1 MANKSL
7 RAGLAALLLL
17 AWGCTPKQASP
28 PPVPAPPAPASP
40 PPPKQNIAVLLPD
53 PDGKASVITMTNQA
67 GTQALNQPYQAV
79 RVERSDVAPPTPY
92 AMDPVEVR
100 RIFGPALDSLPAP
113 EVPFTLYFG
122 ENSDT
127 LLPESEAQIPA
138 ILKVIQERRSTAI
151 TVIGHTDTTAT
162 PEFNYQLGL
171 RRARGVAA
179 LLRARGVQDSSLI
192 VDSHGESDQAFKT
205 GRNVPERR
213 NRRVEV
219 IVR

>member
-1 MANKSL
+1 
-7 RAGLAALLLL
+7 
-17 AWGCTPKQASP
+17 
-28 PPVPAPPAPASP
+28 
-40 PPPKQNIAVLLPD
+40 
-53 PDGKASVITMTNQA
+53 
-67 GTQALNQPYQAV
+67 
-79 RVERSDVAPPTPY
+79 
-92 AMDPVEVR
+92 MDPTEVQ
-100 RIFGPALDSLPAP
+100 RIFGPALDVLPPP
-113 EVPFTLYFG
+113 ELPFTLYFG

-138 ILKVIQERRSTAI
+138 IMKVVQERRSTAI

-179 LLRARGVQDSSLI
+179 ILRARGVDDASLFI
-192 VDSHGESDQAFKT
+192 DSHGESDQAVKT
-205 GRNVPERR
+205 LRGVPERA